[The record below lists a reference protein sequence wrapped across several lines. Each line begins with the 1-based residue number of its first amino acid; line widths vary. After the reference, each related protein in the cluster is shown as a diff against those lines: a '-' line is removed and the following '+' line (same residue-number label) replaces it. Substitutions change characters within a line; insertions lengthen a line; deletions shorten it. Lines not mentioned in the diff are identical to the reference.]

1 MGISMKKEE
10 IKIRGLSKTQV
21 EQLANL
27 AQKKGYASTNKYILS
42 ILNQAIEDEQ
52 MIGVKQ
58 YFQNVLAEMIE
69 TQKALLILVQQSIA
83 NVENLSKEA
92 SDMFR
97 SYKKQLAY
105 YVNDE
110 DILKMEDW
118 RNGNERN
125 SNKKYFVT

>member
-1 MGISMKKEE
+1 
-10 IKIRGLSKTQV
+10 
-21 EQLANL
+21 
-27 AQKKGYASTNKYILS
+27 
-42 ILNQAIEDEQ
+42 

-69 TQKALLILVQQSIA
+69 TQKALLILVQQSNA

-110 DILKMEDW
+110 DILKMED
-118 RNGNERN
+118 
-125 SNKKYFVT
+125 

>member
-1 MGISMKKEE
+1 MKKEE
-10 IKIRGLSKTQV
+10 IKVRGLSKTQV

-27 AQKKGYASTNKYILS
+27 AQKKGYASTNKFILS
-42 ILNQAIEDEQ
+42 ILNQVIEDEQ

-69 TQKALLILVQQSIA
+69 TQKALLILVQQSNS

-97 SYKKQLAY
+97 AYKKQLAY
-105 YVNDE
+105 YVDDE
-110 DILKMEDW
+110 EVLKME
-118 RNGNERN
+118 G
-125 SNKKYFVT
+125 

>member
-1 MGISMKKEE
+1 MKKEE

-27 AQKKGYASTNKYILS
+27 AQKKGYASKNKYILY
-42 ILNQAIEDEQ
+42 ILNQAIEDAQ

-69 TQKALLILVQQSIA
+69 TQKALLILVQQSNA

-97 SYKKQLAY
+97 SYKKKLAY
-105 YVNDE
+105 YVDDE
-110 DILKMEDW
+110 DILKMED
-118 RNGNERN
+118 
-125 SNKKYFVT
+125 

>member
-1 MGISMKKEE
+1 MKNQNVL
-10 IKIRGLSKTQV
+10 IRGLSKTQV

-27 AQKKGYASTNKYILS
+27 AQKKGYASTNKFILS
-42 ILNQAIEDEQ
+42 ILNQVIEDEQ

-69 TQKALLILVQQSIA
+69 TQKALLILVQQSNA

-110 DILKMEDW
+110 DILKMED
-118 RNGNERN
+118 
-125 SNKKYFVT
+125 

>member
-1 MGISMKKEE
+1 MKKEE

-42 ILNQAIEDEQ
+42 VLNQAIEDEQ

-69 TQKALLILVQQSIA
+69 TQKALLILVQQSNA

-97 SYKKQLAY
+97 AYRKQLAY
-105 YVNDE
+105 YVDDE
-110 DILKMEDW
+110 DILKMED
-118 RNGNERN
+118 
-125 SNKKYFVT
+125 

>member
-1 MGISMKKEE
+1 M
-10 IKIRGLSKTQV
+10 
-21 EQLANL
+21 
-27 AQKKGYASTNKYILS
+27 S

-69 TQKALLILVQQSIA
+69 TQKALLILVQQSNA

-97 SYKKQLAY
+97 SYKKKLAY
-105 YVNDE
+105 YVDDE
-110 DILKMEDW
+110 DILKMED
-118 RNGNERN
+118 
-125 SNKKYFVT
+125 

>member
-1 MGISMKKEE
+1 MKNQNVL
-10 IKIRGLSKTQV
+10 IRGLSKTQV

-69 TQKALLILVQQSIA
+69 TQKALLILVQQSNA

-92 SDMFR
+92 SVMFR

-110 DILKMEDW
+110 DILKMED
-118 RNGNERN
+118 
-125 SNKKYFVT
+125 

>member
-1 MGISMKKEE
+1 MKKEE

-69 TQKALLILVQQSIA
+69 TQKALLILVQQSNA

-97 SYKKQLAY
+97 AYKKQLAY

-110 DILKMEDW
+110 DILKMED
-118 RNGNERN
+118 
-125 SNKKYFVT
+125 

>member
-1 MGISMKKEE
+1 MKNQNVL
-10 IKIRGLSKTQV
+10 IRGLSKTQV

-69 TQKALLILVQQSIA
+69 TQKALLILVQQSNV

-97 SYKKQLAY
+97 DYKKQLAY
-105 YVNDE
+105 FVNDD
-110 DILKMEDW
+110 DILKMED
-118 RNGNERN
+118 
-125 SNKKYFVT
+125 

>member
-1 MGISMKKEE
+1 MKKEE

-69 TQKALLILVQQSIA
+69 TQKALLILVQQSNA

-92 SDMFR
+92 SVMFR

-110 DILKMEDW
+110 DILKMED
-118 RNGNERN
+118 
-125 SNKKYFVT
+125 

>member
-1 MGISMKKEE
+1 MKNQNVL
-10 IKIRGLSKTQV
+10 IRGLSKTQV

-27 AQKKGYASTNKYILS
+27 AQKKGYASTNKFILS
-42 ILNQAIEDEQ
+42 ILNQAIGDEQ

-69 TQKALLILVQQSIA
+69 TQKALLILVQQSNA

-110 DILKMEDW
+110 DILKMED
-118 RNGNERN
+118 
-125 SNKKYFVT
+125 

>member
-1 MGISMKKEE
+1 MKKEE

-21 EQLANL
+21 EQLTNL
-27 AQKKGYASTNKYILS
+27 AQKKGYASTNKFILS

-69 TQKALLILVQQSIA
+69 TQKALLILVQQSNA

-97 SYKKQLAY
+97 SYKKKLAY
-105 YVNDE
+105 YVDDE
-110 DILKMEDW
+110 DILKMED
-118 RNGNERN
+118 
-125 SNKKYFVT
+125 

>member
-1 MGISMKKEE
+1 MKNQNVL
-10 IKIRGLSKTQV
+10 IRGLSKTQV

-69 TQKALLILVQQSIA
+69 TQKALLILVQQSNT

-110 DILKMEDW
+110 DILKMED
-118 RNGNERN
+118 
-125 SNKKYFVT
+125 

>member
-1 MGISMKKEE
+1 MKNQNVL
-10 IKIRGLSKTQV
+10 IRGLSKTQV

-27 AQKKGYASTNKYILS
+27 AQKKGYSSTNKYILS

-69 TQKALLILVQQSIA
+69 TQKALLILVQQSNE

-97 SYKKQLAY
+97 SYKKKLAY
-105 YVNDE
+105 YVDDE
-110 DILKMEDW
+110 DILKMED
-118 RNGNERN
+118 
-125 SNKKYFVT
+125 

>member
-1 MGISMKKEE
+1 MKKEE

-27 AQKKGYASTNKYILS
+27 AQKKGYASTNKFILS

-69 TQKALLILVQQSIA
+69 TQKALLILVQQSNA

-97 SYKKQLAY
+97 AYKKQLAY

-110 DILKMEDW
+110 DILKMED
-118 RNGNERN
+118 
-125 SNKKYFVT
+125 

>member
-1 MGISMKKEE
+1 MKKEE
-10 IKIRGLSKTQV
+10 IKVRGLSKTQV

-27 AQKKGYASTNKYILS
+27 AQKKGYASTNKFILS
-42 ILNQAIEDEQ
+42 ILNQVIEDEQ

-69 TQKALLILVQQSIA
+69 TQKALLILVQQSNA

-97 SYKKQLAY
+97 AYKKQLAY
-105 YVNDE
+105 YVDDE
-110 DILKMEDW
+110 EVLKME
-118 RNGNERN
+118 G
-125 SNKKYFVT
+125 

>member
-1 MGISMKKEE
+1 MKKEE

-69 TQKALLILVQQSIA
+69 TQKALLILVQQSNV

-97 SYKKQLAY
+97 AYKKQVAY
-105 YVNDE
+105 FVNDD
-110 DILKMEDW
+110 DILKMED
-118 RNGNERN
+118 
-125 SNKKYFVT
+125 

>member
-1 MGISMKKEE
+1 MKNQNVL
-10 IKIRGLSKTQV
+10 IRGLSKTQV

-42 ILNQAIEDEQ
+42 ILNRAIEDEQ

-69 TQKALLILVQQSIA
+69 TQKALLILVQQSNA

-110 DILKMEDW
+110 DILKMED
-118 RNGNERN
+118 
-125 SNKKYFVT
+125 

>member
-1 MGISMKKEE
+1 MKNQNVL
-10 IKIRGLSKTQV
+10 IRGLSKTQV

-58 YFQNVLAEMIE
+58 YFQNVLAEMLE
-69 TQKALLILVQQSIA
+69 TQKALLILVQQSNT

-110 DILKMEDW
+110 DILKMED
-118 RNGNERN
+118 
-125 SNKKYFVT
+125 

>member
-1 MGISMKKEE
+1 MKNQNVL
-10 IKIRGLSKTQV
+10 IRGLSKTQV

-27 AQKKGYASTNKYILS
+27 AQKKGYASTNKFILS

-69 TQKALLILVQQSIA
+69 TQKALLILVQQSNA

-110 DILKMEDW
+110 DILKMED
-118 RNGNERN
+118 
-125 SNKKYFVT
+125 

>member
-1 MGISMKKEE
+1 MKNQNVL
-10 IKIRGLSKTQV
+10 IRGLSKTQV

-27 AQKKGYASTNKYILS
+27 AQKKGYASTNKFILS
-42 ILNQAIEDEQ
+42 ILNQVIEDEQ

-69 TQKALLILVQQSIA
+69 TQKALLILVQQSNA

-97 SYKKQLAY
+97 AYKKQLAY
-105 YVNDE
+105 YVDDE
-110 DILKMEDW
+110 EVLKME
-118 RNGNERN
+118 G
-125 SNKKYFVT
+125 

>member
-1 MGISMKKEE
+1 MKNQNVL
-10 IKIRGLSKTQV
+10 IRGLSKTQV

-69 TQKALLILVQQSIA
+69 TQKALLILVQQSNA

-110 DILKMEDW
+110 DILKMED
-118 RNGNERN
+118 
-125 SNKKYFVT
+125 

>member
-1 MGISMKKEE
+1 MKNQNVL
-10 IKIRGLSKTQV
+10 IRGLSKTQV

-27 AQKKGYASTNKYILS
+27 AQKKGYASTNKFILS

-69 TQKALLILVQQSIA
+69 TQKALLILVQQSNA

-97 SYKKQLAY
+97 AYKKQLAY

-110 DILKMEDW
+110 DILKMED
-118 RNGNERN
+118 
-125 SNKKYFVT
+125 

>member
-1 MGISMKKEE
+1 MKNQNVL
-10 IKIRGLSKTQV
+10 IRGLSKTQV

-69 TQKALLILVQQSIA
+69 TQKALLILVQQSNA

-97 SYKKQLAY
+97 AYKKQLAY
-105 YVNDE
+105 YVDDE
-110 DILKMEDW
+110 DILKMED
-118 RNGNERN
+118 
-125 SNKKYFVT
+125 

>member
-1 MGISMKKEE
+1 MKNQNVL
-10 IKIRGLSKTQV
+10 IRGISKTQV

-69 TQKALLILVQQSIA
+69 TQKALLILVQQSNA

-110 DILKMEDW
+110 DILKMED
-118 RNGNERN
+118 
-125 SNKKYFVT
+125 

>member
-1 MGISMKKEE
+1 MKKEE

-21 EQLANL
+21 EQLANI

-42 ILNQAIEDEQ
+42 VLNQAIEDEQ

-69 TQKALLILVQQSIA
+69 TQKALLILVQQSNA

-97 SYKKQLAY
+97 AYRKQLAY
-105 YVNDE
+105 YVDDE
-110 DILKMEDW
+110 DILKMED
-118 RNGNERN
+118 
-125 SNKKYFVT
+125 

>member
-1 MGISMKKEE
+1 MKNQNVL
-10 IKIRGLSKTQV
+10 IRGLSKTQV

-69 TQKALLILVQQSIA
+69 TQKALLILVQQSNA

-97 SYKKQLAY
+97 AYKKQLAY

-110 DILKMEDW
+110 DILKMED
-118 RNGNERN
+118 
-125 SNKKYFVT
+125 